1 MYGGR
6 LNGNSSMETMDYADV
21 WVLSI
26 PSFQWHRA
34 GQPNS
39 GRLRQSCNVAGH
51 RQMIIIGGGRADG
64 RDPEVG
70 DDWPFGLGVFDLSE
84 MVFKDR
90 FEADASVY
98 TSPQVVK
105 RWYAKN
111 GSMAKDISEDV
122 KGLFDRSSAADP
134 SVSSVLTPTAVRS
147 PSRRNSVSTGAI
159 AGCVVGGVVLLAA
172 VFAVMWI
179 CCCIRRRRRRRRGR
193 LRNITPNIS
202 QPFNIRP
209 FIPKPMESDSRARCE
224 ADSRARCEADSRAR
238 IEEVDSQARIEEAD
252 SRARCEVDGRQIH
265 EL

>member
-6 LNGNSSMETMDYADV
+6 LNGKSSMDTMDYADV

-39 GRLRQSCNVAGH
+39 GRLRQSCTVAGH
-51 RQMIIIGGGRADG
+51 RQMIIIGGNRADG
-64 RDPEVG
+64 RPLEVG

-105 RWYAKN
+105 RWYATN
-111 GSMAKDISEDV
+111 GSMAKNISEDV
-122 KGLFDRSSAADP
+122 KGLFDRSSAADH
-134 SVSSVLTPTAVRS
+134 SVSSVPTPTEVRS
-147 PSRRNSVSTGAI
+147 PSRSSVSITAM
-159 AGCVVGGVVLLAA
+159 AGGVVGGVVLLAA
-172 VFAVMWI
+172 VFAFMCI
-179 CCCIRRRRRRRRGR
+179 CRKRRRRRRRRNR
-193 LRNITPNIS
+193 MPNIS

-209 FIPKPMESDSRARCE
+209 FIPKPIESDGQARCE
-224 ADSRARCEADSRAR
+224 ADGRT
-238 IEEVDSQARIEEAD
+238 RIEEAD
-252 SRARCEVDGRQIH
+252 SRGRYEVDGHQIH